1 MNMINVIFRTTFF
14 YFFILLAYRIMG
26 KREVG
31 QLGIIDLIISILI
44 AELAAMSIENHKES
58 IFLTIVPITILVV
71 IEVVL
76 AFISVKSKKVK
87 ITLEGKPVL
96 LICNGKINYNE
107 LIRQRY
113 TMDDLLVSLRQQSIK
128 SIDEVEYAILE
139 ANGKLSVFKYNFFK
153 TKSSFPMPLI
163 LDGKIQTKTLEYLHK
178 DINWINKELYEN
190 NLTSENIFYAFY
202 KKNKIFVIKKSEL
215 N

>member
-1 MNMINVIFRTTFF
+1 MNMITVIFRTTFF
-14 YFFILLAYRIMG
+14 YFFILIAYRIMG

-58 IFLTIVPITILVV
+58 IFLTIVPIALLVI

-139 ANGKLSVFKYNFFK
+139 SNGKLSVFKYNFLK
-153 TKSSFPMPLI
+153 IKSSFPLPLI
-163 LDGKIQTKTLEYLHK
+163 LDGRIQTKTLEYLHK
-178 DINWINKELYEN
+178 DINWLNKELYEN

>member
-1 MNMINVIFRTTFF
+1 MDMINVIFRTTFF

-26 KREVG
+26 KREVA

-44 AELAAMSIENHKES
+44 AELAAMSIENYKES
-58 IFLTIVPITILVV
+58 IFLTIVPIVILVI
-71 IEVVL
+71 IEVAL
-76 AFISVKSKKVK
+76 AYISVKSKKLK
-87 ITLEGKPVL
+87 LTLEGKPVL
-96 LICNGKINYNE
+96 LICNGKINYKE

-113 TMDDLLVSLRQQSIK
+113 TMDDLLLNLRQQSIK

-139 ANGKLSVFKYNFFK
+139 ANGKLSIFKYNIFK
-153 TKSSFPMPLI
+153 MKSSFPMPLV

-178 DINWINKELYEN
+178 DINWINKELFKN

-202 KKNKIFVIKKSEL
+202 KKNKIYVIKKSEL

>member
-1 MNMINVIFRTTFF
+1 
-14 YFFILLAYRIMG
+14 MG
-26 KREVG
+26 KREVA

-58 IFLTIVPITILVV
+58 IFLTIVPIVILVI
-71 IEVVL
+71 IEVGL
-76 AFISVKSKKVK
+76 AYISVKSKKLK
-87 ITLEGKPVL
+87 LTLEGKPVL
-96 LICNGKINYNE
+96 LICNGKINYKE

-113 TMDDLLVSLRQQSIK
+113 TMDDLLLNLRQQSIK

-139 ANGKLSVFKYNFFK
+139 ANGKLSIFKYNIFK
-153 TKSSFPMPLI
+153 IKSSFPMPLV

-178 DINWINKELYEN
+178 DINWINKELFKN

-202 KKNKIFVIKKSEL
+202 KKIKFM
-215 N
+215 

>member
-1 MNMINVIFRTTFF
+1 MNMINVIFRTLFF
-14 YFFILLAYRIMG
+14 YFFILIAYRIMG

-58 IFLTIVPITILVV
+58 IFLTIVPIVILVI
-71 IEVVL
+71 IEVGL

-96 LICNGKINYNE
+96 LICNGKINYKE
-107 LIRQRY
+107 LVKQRY

-153 TKSSFPMPLI
+153 IKSSFPMPLI

-178 DINWINKELYEN
+178 DINWLNKELFTN